1 MSRFLLLFSSL
12 DWLSLSAAP
21 LLSPPTL
28 SSSLPHLARPC
39 LSWFQ
44 VEGEE
49 FESFIFE
56 EALLTRN
63 TAAKWKHISW
73 CVNKSRAHRWT
84 LRSSDRLWLHRW
96 SCDFFWKRTIKS
108 GFETATSPWKQQRRQ
123 RGGKVCVSIQAAARI
138 AVPWGGGGRDSNRH
152 TLFTLNSASHTY
164 TAKGTS
170 LGSSKASSLCF

>member
-84 LRSSDRLWLHRW
+84 LRSSCTGDHV
-96 SCDFFWKRTIKS
+96 
-108 GFETATSPWKQQRRQ
+108 TSFGREPSKVALRQQRVHESS
-123 RGGKVCVSIQAAARI
+123 RGDKGEARSVSACRLQHASPCPEAGED
-138 AVPWGGGGRDSNRH
+138 VTQTDTLCSLWTLLLTLTPLKEPVWGPVKPVHCAFN
-152 TLFTLNSASHTY
+152 
-164 TAKGTS
+164 KI
-170 LGSSKASSLCF
+170 